1 MKKRISK
8 LTALALAVVLFAA
21 ATAGCSDTKSA
32 QSDKGSSDT
41 AETVS
46 SKADDDSSTDIDSDA
61 DAEATVSYSKSGVGD
76 TKYAAG
82 EFKKFD
88 EPVTIK
94 FGKVID
100 PNSEG
105 VLQMEEAGEPLE
117 DNRWT
122 RYFSDELNVVT
133 EYELA
138 VATTVDYDPKL
149 LLAMS
154 SGTLP
159 DIFQVNN
166 LSVLKQLAESGA
178 IADLTTVYKDNVNET
193 YRDIMEYEGN
203 EIYNP
208 VTFDG
213 QLYAIPV
220 KMPSTNGYNHCWVR
234 QDWLDEQG
242 LERPETMQDV
252 HDIAKTFVEKYDN
265 NIGLMLSEEYISE
278 SKGIFWAYGG
288 TTAVRKYWQ
297 TMDDGTVAFSEV
309 QPEMKGGLQ
318 WLQDMYAEGLVNQE
332 FSTQDIAKAFEYVAN
347 NQCGIFFGPH
357 WYGFRLQTAET
368 SMDDTADWVPVG
380 LPTGIDGEETKVYAT
395 NTFDGVYC
403 VNSEFEHPEALV
415 HLLNAYTE
423 KLFGEENDFDN
434 FFACPE
440 NSSCWGTSPVHSL
453 HPLVDLIPHQ
463 QMKEAMENGTKDQLT
478 GGGKSFQT
486 YIDDGLSAYKYMFGP
501 VDSCF
506 NFVDDTYPDIV
517 QWNAYYGAPTVTWAD
532 RWSSMQELID
542 ITYVKIIQGQLN
554 VDEGFDKMVEEWNS
568 IGGEA
573 VTDEVNEIYAT
584 Y

>member
-1 MKKRISK
+1 MKRRKSK
-8 LTALALAVVLFAA
+8 LFSLILAASLL
-21 ATAGCSDTKSA
+21 
-32 QSDKGSSDT
+32 
-41 AETVS
+41 VS
-46 SKADDDSSTDIDSDA
+46 SFSGCTPSTTSSTSGTTSKA
-61 DAEATVSYSKSGVGD
+61 SSGGTSATTSTASTPESKPLSATGVPE

-82 EFKKFD
+82 EFKKYD
-88 EPVTIK
+88 EPITVT
-94 FGKVID
+94 FGNVID
-100 PNSEG
+100 ENSDG
-105 VLQMEEAGEPLE
+105 VLAMEKAGEPLE

-122 RYFSDELNVVT
+122 RYFKDELNVETKYDLLVPNS
-133 EYELA
+133 
-138 VATTVDYDPKL
+138 VDYNQKL

-159 DIFQVNN
+159 DVFLVND

-178 IADLTTVYKDNVNET
+178 IADLTDIYKENVNAT
-193 YRDIMEYEGN
+193 LRDIMEYEGK

-208 VTFDG
+208 VTVDG
-213 QLYAIPV
+213 KLYAIPV

-234 QDWLDEQG
+234 QDWLDEQK
-242 LERPETMQDV
+242 LERPKTMEDV
-252 HDIAKTFVEKYDN
+252 TKIAKTFVEKYDN
-265 NIGLMLSEEYISE
+265 NIGLMLNEEYISE

-297 TMDDGTVAFSEV
+297 TMEDGTIAFSEV
-309 QPEMKGGLQ
+309 QPEMKGGLA
-318 WLQDMYAEGLVNQE
+318 WLKDMYAQGLVNKE
-332 FSTQDIAKAFEYVAN
+332 FATQDIAKAFEYVAN

-357 WYGFRLQTAET
+357 WYGFRLQSAEQ
-368 SMDDTADWVPVG
+368 SMDKTANWVAVG
-380 LPTGIDGEETKVYAT
+380 LPTGMEGKETEVYAT

-403 VNSEFEHPEALV
+403 VNANSKNPDALV
-415 HLLNAYTE
+415 QILNAYSE

-440 NSSCWGTSPVHSL
+440 NSGCWGASPVHVL
-453 HPLVDLIPHQ
+453 HPLVDLTPHQ
-463 QMKEAMENGTKDQLT
+463 QLKEAKANGTEDQLT
-478 GGGKSFQT
+478 GSGKSYKE
-486 YIDDGLSAYKYMFGP
+486 YIDNGLSAYKYMFGP

-517 QWNAYYGAPTVTWAD
+517 NWNAYYGAPTKTWAD

-542 ITYVKIIQGQLN
+542 TTYLKIIQGQVEL
-554 VDEGFDKMVEEWNS
+554 DAGFDQMVTEWNN

-573 VTDEVNEIYAT
+573 VTKEVNEVYAT

>member
-1 MKKRISK
+1 MQKYITK
-8 LTALALAVVLFAA
+8 ALALMLVIAMVLSGCNQSNGSSSTASADENQDSTSTSENSSVASAADVSPEGSGSFAA
-21 ATAGCSDTKSA
+21 
-32 QSDKGSSDT
+32 
-41 AETVS
+41 
-46 SKADDDSSTDIDSDA
+46 
-61 DAEATVSYSKSGVGD
+61 SGVGD
-76 TKYAAG
+76 TKYGAG
-82 EFKKFD
+82 ELKKWD
-88 EPVTIK
+88 EPITVT
-94 FGKVID
+94 FGKVLD
-100 PNSEG
+100 ENGEG
-105 VLQMEEAGEPLE
+105 VLAMEAAGEPLE

-122 RYFSDELNVVT
+122 RYYKEELNVIAK
-133 EYELA
+133 YEMVIA
-138 VATTVDYDPKL
+138 NSVDYNQKL

-159 DIFQVNN
+159 DVFQVND

-178 IADLTTVYKDNVNET
+178 IADLTTIYKENVNTT
-193 YRDIMEYEGN
+193 YRDIMEYEGT

-213 QLYAIPV
+213 KLYAIPV

-234 QDWLDEQG
+234 QDWLDE
-242 LERPETMQDV
+242 LKLDRPETMQDV
-252 HDIAKTFVEKYDN
+252 HDIAKAFVENYDN
-265 NIGLMLSEEYISE
+265 NIGLMLNEEYISE

-297 TMDDGTVAFSEV
+297 EMDDGTVAFSEV

-318 WLQDMYAEGLVNQE
+318 WLRDMYSEGLVNKE
-332 FSTQDIAKAFEYVAN
+332 FATEDIAKAFEYVAS

-357 WYGFRLQTAET
+357 WYGFRLQSAEA
-368 SMDDTADWVPVG
+368 SMDDTADWVAVG
-380 LPTGIDGEETKVYAT
+380 LPTGIEGKKTEVYAT

-403 VNSEFEHPEALV
+403 VNAKSENPEALV
-415 HLLNAYTE
+415 QVLNAYVE
-423 KLFGEENDFDN
+423 KLFGEDNDFDN

-440 NSSCWGTSPVHSL
+440 NNGCWSTSPVHSL
-453 HPLVDLIPHQ
+453 HPLVDLTPHQ
-463 QMKEAMENGTKDQLT
+463 QMKDALENDTADQLT
-478 GGGKSFQT
+478 GSGKSYWE
-486 YIDDGLSAYKYMFGP
+486 YIDQGLSAYKYMFGP

-517 QWNAYYGAPTVTWAD
+517 NWNAYYGAPTATWAD

-542 ITYVKIIQGQLN
+542 TTYLKIIQGQIEL
-554 VDEGFDKMVEEWNS
+554 DEGFDKMVEEWNS

-573 VTDEVNEIYAT
+573 VTKEVNDIYST